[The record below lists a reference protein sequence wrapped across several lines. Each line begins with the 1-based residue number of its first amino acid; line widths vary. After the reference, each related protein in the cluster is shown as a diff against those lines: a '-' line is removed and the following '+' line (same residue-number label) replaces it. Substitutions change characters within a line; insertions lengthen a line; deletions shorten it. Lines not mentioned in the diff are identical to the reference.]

1 MFRKRITN
9 STPDEKSLYNTK
21 PRFIVHSTSVILK
34 IFLILII
41 LFVFNYIL
49 NGAAF
54 IQNKYIYNMQLPLV
68 DGVTYLL
75 LSIVLIIFLWAIYDF
90 FSWRQ
95 KKYLLTNQRIIIKE
109 GFLRKRKSYIHYDKI
124 EDIVVSQSLLERIFS
139 SGDMEIFGG
148 HESSNII
155 LRDIP
160 NPLEVEDMINRLID
174 GDKIEIHSEKES
186 KPKESIIN
194 QYDKKFKRN

>member
-1 MFRKRITN
+1 
-9 STPDEKSLYNTK
+9 
-21 PRFIVHSTSVILK
+21 
-34 IFLILII
+34 
-41 LFVFNYIL
+41 
-49 NGAAF
+49 
-54 IQNKYIYNMQLPLV
+54 MQLPLV